1 VAGTSVAGHDGCIGQ
16 DGGMDDAIDL
26 VSRFCAA
33 WPTSTASELAAWFTD
48 DAVYHNIPI
57 DPVTGKEAIE
67 ATIAGFSS
75 LADHLEFEV
84 LNIAGN
90 GNVVLTERIDHFHR
104 AAGVID
110 LPVMG
115 TFEVRDGKIA
125 AWRDYFDLNQFMTQ
139 FAG

>member
-1 VAGTSVAGHDGCIGQ
+1 MAA
-16 DGGMDDAIDL
+16 MDDAIDL

-33 WPTSTASELAAWFTD
+33 WPTSSAAELAAWFTD

-57 DPVTGKEAIE
+57 DPVVGKEAIE

-84 LNIAGN
+84 LNIAASGD
-90 GNVVLTERIDHFHR
+90 VVMTERIDRFHR
-104 AAGVID
+104 ADGVIT

-125 AWRDYFDLNQFMTQ
+125 AWRDYFDLQQFMSQ
-139 FAG
+139 ANPSA

>member
-1 VAGTSVAGHDGCIGQ
+1 MV
-16 DGGMDDAIDL
+16 DL
-26 VSRFCAA
+26 ALCQCWAEEI
-33 WPTSTASELAAWFTD
+33 TAFVDFL
-48 DAVYHNIPI
+48 
-57 DPVTGKEAIE
+57 KEKQ
-67 ATIAGFSS
+67 TK
-75 LADHLEFEV
+75 V

-125 AWRDYFDLNQFMTQ
+125 AWRDYFDLQQFMSQ
-139 FAG
+139 ANPSA